1 MARIQS
7 TGKCCFCSSTFNKS
21 AMTRHL
27 KSCKEREAKW
37 KSSLE
42 NNEKHRT
49 KFFHLLV
56 EGRYLPEYW
65 MHLLVKANI
74 TLDKL
79 DTFLRDI
86 WLECCGHLS
95 AFTIEDRT
103 YTFTPFG
110 EYEEKSMRIKLNEVL
125 SPGMKFYY
133 EYDFGTTTHLTL
145 KVISEIELNAKGKFI
160 RIMARNDPP
169 ERNCVVCGKPATQVC
184 VHCIREGMGWLC
196 DECAPKHKC
205 GEDMLLPVVNSPRV
219 GKCGYT
225 GD

>member
-74 TLDKL
+74 TLDVRYLSK
-79 DTFLRDI
+79 
-86 WLECCGHLS
+86 GHLVGML
-95 AFTIEDRT
+95 RT
-103 YTFTPFG
+103 
-110 EYEEKSMRIKLNEVL
+110 
-125 SPGMKFYY
+125 
-133 EYDFGTTTHLTL
+133 
-145 KVISEIELNAKGKFI
+145 
-160 RIMARNDPP
+160 
-169 ERNCVVCGKPATQVC
+169 
-184 VHCIREGMGWLC
+184 
-196 DECAPKHKC
+196 PKCLYH
-205 GEDMLLPVVNSPRV
+205 
-219 GKCGYT
+219 
-225 GD
+225 